1 MNIAVNEYYYVNS
14 ISARAQEIVQ
24 MDQISPRVTHN
35 QPLAPGYYEESGYLN
50 DAEIRE
56 ITAQELIRRPKH
68 KSRICYYGLITIFC
82 VFLFSSA
89 AFYICESII
98 KSQQKHKLTEYV
110 IDTII

>member
-24 MDQISPRVTHN
+24 MDQMSLRVTHN

-68 KSRICYYGLITIFC
+68 KKCRICYYGLITIFFI
-82 VFLFSSA
+82 FLFSSA

-98 KSQQKHKLTEYV
+98 KSQNMS
-110 IDTII
+110 

>member
-1 MNIAVNEYYYVNS
+1 MNDNEYDYVDPS
-14 ISARAQEIVQ
+14 SARAQEAFQ

-35 QPLAPGYYEESGYLN
+35 QPLAPGDYEESGYLN

-56 ITAQELIRRPKH
+56 IRAQQLIRRPRPKH
-68 KSRICYYGLITIFC
+68 KKSRICYYGLITIFC

-98 KSQQKHKLTEYV
+98 KSQNMS
-110 IDTII
+110 